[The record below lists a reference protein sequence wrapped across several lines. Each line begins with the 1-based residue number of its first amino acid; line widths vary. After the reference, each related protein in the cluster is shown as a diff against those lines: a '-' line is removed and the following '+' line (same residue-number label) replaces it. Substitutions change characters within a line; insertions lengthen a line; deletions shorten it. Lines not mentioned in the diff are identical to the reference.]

1 MDYSTIHVSKSIDY
15 ICVYTRVS
23 TRKQTGDEK
32 HGLSYQKEICNDYI
46 NKFYSS
52 NTNISYWEDI
62 GSSYKSKL
70 ILKDMGTMIR
80 KLKPRTLIIV
90 PEVSRLG
97 RNYKMVKSILKK
109 FNKKGVTIVS
119 ICEKLVYG
127 LSRIKD
133 KEFIQKVIDSEK
145 ESDVISMRV
154 KNTQA
159 YIKRNGGY
167 IGKAPFGYRVIKNS
181 RHIPVLTENS
191 EDFVLIEHIVD
202 LTNKGFSYDKIS
214 KIMNEKG
221 LLCKNKL
228 WNNTKIKNILNKF
241 YPEHMFL
248 NISAKSKSL
257 ITISEDEITE
267 DEIYEDVIAEDE
279 IYEDDVNNTYLV
291 KQPQN
296 LKSRVEN
303 TPYEYLTITISNDI
317 EKERIISYSSSSSNI
332 SSIKLRSGRI
342 VNKF

>member
-1 MDYSTIHVSKSIDY
+1 
-15 ICVYTRVS
+15 
-23 TRKQTGDEK
+23 
-32 HGLSYQKEICNDYI
+32 
-46 NKFYSS
+46 
-52 NTNISYWEDI
+52 
-62 GSSYKSKL
+62 
-70 ILKDMGTMIR
+70 
-80 KLKPRTLIIV
+80 
-90 PEVSRLG
+90 
-97 RNYKMVKSILKK
+97 MVKSILKK
-109 FNKKGVTIVS
+109 FNNKGVTVVS
-119 ICEKLVYG
+119 ICENLVYG
-127 LSRIKD
+127 QSRIKD

-202 LTNKGFSYDKIS
+202 LTNQGFSYDKIS
-214 KIMNEKG
+214 TIMNEKE

-257 ITISEDEITE
+257 ITICEDKDEISEDEISE
-267 DEIYEDVIAEDE
+267 DEISED
-279 IYEDDVNNTYLV
+279 YVNNTYLI
-291 KQPQN
+291 KQPRN
-296 LKSRVEN
+296 LKTRVEN

-317 EKERIISYSSSSSNI
+317 EKERMVSYSCSSSNI

>member
-1 MDYSTIHVSKSIDY
+1 MDYSTIHVSDSIDY

-23 TRKQTGDEK
+23 TRKQSGDEK
-32 HGLSYQKEICNDYI
+32 HGLSSQKEICNDYI
-46 NKFYSS
+46 NKCYSS
-52 NTNISYWEDI
+52 NTNISYLEDV

-70 ILKDMGTMIR
+70 ILNDMGKMIR
-80 KLKPRTLIIV
+80 KIKPRTLIIV
-90 PEVSRLG
+90 TEVSRLG

-109 FNKKGVTIVS
+109 ISKKGARIVS
-119 ICEKLVYG
+119 ICENLVYG
-127 LSRIKD
+127 QSRIKD
-133 KEFIQKVIDSEK
+133 KLFIKKVIDSEK

-167 IGKAPFGYRVIKNS
+167 IGKPPFGYKIIKNS
-181 RHIPVLTENS
+181 RHIPILTENS
-191 EDFVLIEHIVD
+191 EDFVLIEYIVD
-202 LTNKGFSYDKIS
+202 LTNQGFPYDTIS
-214 KIMNEKG
+214 KLMNGKG

-248 NISAKSKSL
+248 NISTKSKSL
-257 ITISEDEITE
+257 ITISEDEIDQDE
-267 DEIYEDVIAEDE
+267 IDQDEISEDGISSDEIY
-279 IYEDDVNNTYLV
+279 NTCLV
-291 KQPQN
+291 KQPRN

-317 EKERIISYSSSSSNI
+317 EKERMISYSSSSNI